1 MTDLRVEFERVLA
14 EQQRLG
20 FVSYH
25 QCETWS
31 EKHKC
36 YHDDDLDNT
45 YRMFIASRAAL
56 KVELPATCNR
66 ALIIGDGDYN
76 LEYEHDEYFEV
87 DDIKQM
93 LTDAGISYE

>member
-36 YHDDDLDNT
+36 YHDDDLDNM
-45 YRMFIASRAAL
+45 YRIFVASKAVQ

-66 ALIIGDGDYN
+66 ALLVADGYN
-76 LEYEHDEYFEV
+76 VDLIHDEYFEV

-93 LTDAGISYE
+93 LDKAGISYE